1 MADGVTAPILT
12 PLAPI
17 VSADG
22 RRARR
27 DRNITTVLDAAVAL
41 FSDDN
46 VVPTMDQ
53 IAARAGLSLRSLYRY
68 FPDADTLI
76 AAAIAQTVGT
86 ARRAATIT
94 DIGSGPFAHRL
105 DRFVEAR
112 TALHLALTPVIAATL
127 HHAVTNQQLREALH
141 NGRAEQRAQFEQQ
154 FGPEIEELRRTHRDE
169 LVAAADLAAQV
180 ESIELLRSVHAFDA
194 PQRRRALRA
203 TLATLLTVTA

>member
-1 MADGVTAPILT
+1 MAEAAPT
-12 PLAPI
+12 LAPPSP
-17 VSADG
+17 VVPADG

-27 DRNITTVLDAAVAL
+27 DRNITTVLDAAVES
-41 FSDDN
+41 FGDDN

-94 DIGSGPFAHRL
+94 DVGSGSFAYRL

-112 TALHLALTPVIAATL
+112 TALHVALTPVIAVTL

-154 FGPEIEELRRTHRDE
+154 FAPEIDALRRTHRDE

-180 ESIELLRSVHAFDA
+180 ESIELLRSVHSFDA

-203 TLATLLTVTA
+203 TLATLLGADG

>member
-1 MADGVTAPILT
+1 MTDGVTAPTLP
-12 PLAPI
+12 PLSTI
-17 VSADG
+17 VSTDG

-27 DRNITTVLDAAVAL
+27 DRNITTVLDAAVEL

-94 DIGSGPFAHRL
+94 DVGSGTFSHRL

-112 TALHLALTPVIAATL
+112 IALHLALTPVIAATL

-141 NGRAEQRAQFEQQ
+141 SGRAEQRAQFEHQ
-154 FGPEIEELRRTHRDE
+154 FAPEIDALRRTHRDE

-180 ESIELLRSVHAFDA
+180 ESIELLRSVHTVDA
-194 PQRRRALRA
+194 AQRRRVLRE
-203 TLATLLTVTA
+203 TLATLLSATD